1 MKYKSATLSDFCI
14 GGGNYGIA
22 ASAVEFSPDL
32 PTYLRITDINNDGT
46 LNVGGLKSVDNP
58 NVGKYFLSPNDI
70 VFARTGASTGRNYFY
85 DGNDGKFVYAGFLI
99 KFSIDPAKIN
109 PLFIKYYCQ
118 SKDYYSWVA
127 SFKTGSTRGNINAQT
142 LANMPIPVLTRAQQ
156 DLLADILSALDD
168 RIAENKKINHHLEQM
183 AQAIFKSWFVDF
195 EPFGG
200 TMPSDWRNG
209 TLSGI
214 APNIYSG
221 GTPNTSKKSYWNG
234 EIPWLSSG
242 ETRNHFII
250 STEKQITQNGVNNS
264 STKLAHRFDVVM
276 ASAGQGLTRGQTSLL
291 FFDSYINQSVIVM
304 HGNSPFY
311 LFLNL
316 LTRYEELRAISD
328 SSSIRG
334 SITTKML
341 AQFPMLLPS
350 PNALADFSNTIK
362 PLFGQI
368 ENNLRENAR
377 LAELRDTLLPRLMF
391 GELSVAELD
400 NGK

>member
-1 MKYKSATLSDFCI
+1 MNGWHNVKAEDFI
-14 GGGNYGIA
+14 DFNPREHLPQGTTAKKVSMEKLQPFSRSIASYNIASFSGGTKFRNGDTIMA
-22 ASAVEFSPDL
+22 
-32 PTYLRITDINNDGT
+32 RITPCLENGKTAQVNC
-46 LNVGGLKSVDNP
+46 LEENEVG
-58 NVGKYFLSPNDI
+58 F
-70 VFARTGASTGRNYFY
+70 
-85 DGNDGKFVYAGFLI
+85 
-99 KFSIDPAKIN
+99 
-109 PLFIKYYCQ
+109 
-118 SKDYYSWVA
+118 
-127 SFKTGSTRGNINAQT
+127 GSTEFIVMRAKPSVSDRDFIYYLATSPFFRNIAIQSMIGSSGRQRVQQSVLNATELFVPPLSEQIEIGRT
-142 LANMPIPVLTRAQQ
+142 LR
-156 DLLADILSALDD
+156 SLDD
-168 RIAENKKINHHLEQM
+168 KIENNTKINHHLEQM